1 MSARDIPYNPDLDFV
16 VKYVKQANY
25 TRVNL
30 LLSYELCL
38 GNASFDEM
46 LSLLKI
52 FINPFKFEVTWKVIT
67 FKDSPKLLLYNKLSV
82 K

>member
-1 MSARDIPYNPDLDFV
+1 MSARDILYNLGLDFV

-46 LSLLKI
+46 LSLIKI
-52 FINPFKFEVTWKVIT
+52 FINPFKFEFTWKVIT
-67 FKDSPKLLLYNKLSV
+67 FKDSPKLLCNKLSV